1 MFGYEE
7 TCRFTLLKKDS
18 MLTGGDGDGRGCG
31 DEFEGIVRDVVGV
44 DIHRRGQSG
53 ENYKKKKLG

>member
-18 MLTGGDGDGRGCG
+18 MLPDGDGDGDGRGG
-31 DEFEGIVRDVVGV
+31 DCEGAVGDVV
-44 DIHRRGQSG
+44 DIHVRGQSG
-53 ENYKKKKLG
+53 AN